1 MLKSYKYENG
11 TTNLN
16 FLKGNSYSVVDLSD
30 CPEAIFCNNKLNN
43 LDIEKLILPK
53 DIKILNINMLSHSII
68 KEIVFPKTIR
78 HLGEGCLLS
87 VYGLKEVDFTNTDLK
102 HIGASAFS
110 NCQDLKKIVLSKD
123 VRISQYAFKKCIKLK
138 EINLEKATA
147 IGHNAFGKCC
157 SLEEITI
164 NGSLSDCVF
173 ERCDSLKEISF
184 LENTKMIY
192 DNSFNT
198 VFNYC
203 NDIKNIY
210 IDKKIEEKTKKMI
223 IEEFGHS
230 KNIYDNYLDFLI
242 GKGKSF
248 KEISKKVQSIER

>member
-1 MLKSYKYENG
+1 MLKSYEYKG
-11 TTNLN
+11 GKTNLN
-16 FLKGNSYSVVDLSD
+16 FLKENSYSVVDLSD
-30 CPEAIFCNNKLNN
+30 CPETIFCNNRLNN
-43 LDIEKLILPK
+43 LNIEKLILPK
-53 DIKILNINMLSHSII
+53 DMKILNINMLSRSII

-87 VYGLKEVDFTNTDLK
+87 VYGLKEVDFTDTDLK

-110 NCQDLKKIVLSKD
+110 NCQDLEKVVLGKD
-123 VRISQYAFKKCIKLK
+123 VRISQYAFKKCINLK

-147 IGHNAFGKCC
+147 IGHNAFGKCH

-164 NGSLSDCVF
+164 NGSLSDYVF

-192 DNSFNT
+192 DDSFCT

-210 IDKKIEEKTKKMI
+210 IDKKIEEKTKEMI
-223 IEEFGHS
+223 IEEFGHD

-242 GKGKSF
+242 GKGKTF
-248 KEISKKVQSIER
+248 KEINEKVQNLER